1 MVVAEGDTGIDVRVT
16 RSNFVRSWDGVVP
29 ESDRFIQGR
38 R

>member
-1 MVVAEGDTGIDVRVT
+1 MVVALGDTGIGVRVA

-29 ESDRFIQGR
+29 ESDRFLQVR